1 MDGRSS
7 VTAKCQKQIPEGES
21 WEYDTGILLFNGG
34 DYLHELSRKSP
45 RLYAQIRECVDR
57 LDTYGRNVQ
66 IPKTLVEEIEPVSI
80 GRAVT
85 SVSEK
90 VQLLTGE
97 FNWRRIMTLESLA
110 DYYHGEDSGKVIQN
124 ECENV
129 SVLNEAS
136 HQLVVANGLSD
147 VIVVNTADA
156 VYISRKNETDQIKN
170 IIRDNYEEQQA
181 YFDEGTVY
189 YTAWGIKETL
199 HYGTSCRVKKITIF
213 PGKELSRHVH
223 KLRTEHWSVI
233 SGTATIQ
240 LGEELKG
247 VRFRRKYLC
256 AHGNTT
262 SDRQPGNG
270 GSRSY

>member
-1 MDGRSS
+1 
-7 VTAKCQKQIPEGES
+7 
-21 WEYDTGILLFNGG
+21 
-34 DYLHELSRKSP
+34 
-45 RLYAQIRECVDR
+45 
-57 LDTYGRNVQ
+57 
-66 IPKTLVEEIEPVSI
+66 
-80 GRAVT
+80 
-85 SVSEK
+85 
-90 VQLLTGE
+90 
-97 FNWRRIMTLESLA
+97 MTLESLA

-199 HYGTSCRVKKITIF
+199 HYGTSCRTEEGLPF
-213 PGKELSRHVH
+213 SREKNCPVM
-223 KLRTEHWSVI
+223 
-233 SGTATIQ
+233 
-240 LGEELKG
+240 
-247 VRFRRKYLC
+247 C
-256 AHGNTT
+256 T
-262 SDRQPGNG
+262 S
-270 GSRSY
+270 